1 MNLFAEYLSYAA
13 GWIGD
18 QILKPFQKSKHYDP
32 VILEIGPD
40 HWLKGVK
47 RQPLIDGGPM
57 PVRRFLVE
65 HFTGGW
71 TDAAAVMKERGVSA
85 HFIVKRDGS
94 IIQCVPCNRVAYHAG
109 RSKWKDPKTGIT
121 YDGLNDCAIGIEIE
135 NCGDLERDIYPK
147 TMGELAGKPIPRL
160 EAAHPHGGPA
170 KRWEVYPEAQ
180 VAAVTLLSKVL
191 VKRYNLDD
199 VLGHQDA
206 SPGRKT
212 DPGPAFPMNSIR
224 RACGFPDPLP
234 GYST

>member
-1 MNLFAEYLSYAA
+1 MNLFSEYLAYAA

-18 QILKPFQKSKHYDP
+18 QILRPFQKPKHRDP
-32 VILEIGPD
+32 VILEIGDD
-40 HWLKGVK
+40 HFIRGVK
-47 RQPLIDGGPM
+47 KDILPNGGPM
-57 PVRRFLVE
+57 NVRRFLVL

-71 TDAAAVMKERGVSA
+71 TDAAQAMRERKVSA
-85 HFIVKRDGS
+85 HFVVRRDGT
-94 IIQCVPCNRVAYHAG
+94 IAQCVPCNRIAYHAG
-109 RSKWKDPKTGIT
+109 RSKWTDPKTGIA
-121 YDGLNDCAIGIEIE
+121 YDGLNDCSIGIEIE

-160 EAAHPHGGPA
+160 EAAHPHGGPV

-199 VLGHQDA
+199 LVGHQDI

-212 DPGPAFPMNSIR
+212 DPGPALHLNFIR
-224 RACGFPDPLP
+224 RACGFLDPLP
-234 GYST
+234 GYSG